1 MYDELKTKEGRFLA
15 YINDKAK
22 SMNISIAELITS
34 INIDDLAE
42 EFKKSEAA
50 REAETNANPDVKIA
64 DPEWE
69 AVQRAETAKA
79 REEAK
84 AVRKS
89 GL

>member
-1 MYDELKTKEGRFLA
+1 MNDELRTKEGRFL
-15 YINDKAK
+15 YYLSLKAK
-22 SMNISIAELITS
+22 GMGITIDELITS
-34 INIDDLAE
+34 TNLDDLAE
-42 EFKKSEAA
+42 EFKKT
-50 REAETNANPDVKIA
+50 ETVTNTNPDVKIA

-69 AVQRAETAKA
+69 AVQRAETAKG